1 MSLAW
6 KLRRVA
12 LRFRQLDV
20 AAAAKISQSRYCLLE
35 RGDAVPTDAEREVI
49 EHVLKLPV
57 ETAREVVEAVGSLTE
72 SRAG

>member
-1 MSLAW
+1 MEMSWRIRRAALAI
-6 KLRRVA
+6 
-12 LRFRQLDV
+12 RQRDV
-20 AAAAKISQSRYCLLE
+20 ADRAGLSQARYSLLE

-49 EHVLKLPV
+49 EHVLKLSV